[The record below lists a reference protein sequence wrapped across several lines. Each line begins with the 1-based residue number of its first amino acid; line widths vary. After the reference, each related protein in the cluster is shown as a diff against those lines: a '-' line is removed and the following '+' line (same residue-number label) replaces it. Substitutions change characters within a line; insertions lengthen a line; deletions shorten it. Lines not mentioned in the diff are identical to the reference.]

1 MSVALETAVPEPA
14 PGLLPV
20 GPVDAASVL
29 ERELRLGGVP
39 RLRLVPELEPARP
52 APKTPRCLRLSVVI
66 PATNSPSTLAR
77 CLAAIRNA
85 PDPPGEIVVVGNPET
100 AVPADPR
107 NQGPIARA
115 AAARNRG
122 AAMATGDVLV
132 FIDADVEVHPDVF
145 TRIRAALA
153 EDPEIEAI
161 FGAYDDEPSE
171 AGVVSQFRNLLHHH
185 VHKSSPGTINTFWT
199 GLGAV
204 RRETFMGIG
213 GFPERSMEDV
223 ELGMRLAARGAS
235 IVLDP
240 RIQGKHLKRW
250 TINGMVRTDLVLR
263 GAPWIALAL
272 RRRTSPA
279 VLNLGWRHRLS
290 AAVSVWSLGAV
301 VRRRPGPALAGVGVF
316 VALNHSFYRLL
327 LRRRGA
333 GTAAAGV
340 GLHLLHHVTG
350 VAAVPTGV
358 ALYAVERRREPA
370 SCDSDS

>member
-1 MSVALETAVPEPA
+1 MSATLESVREPA
-14 PGLLPV
+14 PVQLPL
-20 GPVDAASVL
+20 PAADPAAVL
-29 ERELRLGGVP
+29 ERELRSRRTP
-39 RLRLVPELEPARP
+39 RLRLVEPHEPAPVPQSVPQR
-52 APKTPRCLRLSVVI
+52 LRLSVVI
-66 PATNSPSTLAR
+66 PATNAPATLAR
-77 CLAAIRNA
+77 CVAAIRDA
-85 PDPPGEIVVVGNPET
+85 PDPPGEIVVIGNPDT

-107 NQGPIARA
+107 SRGPLAKA

-132 FIDADVEVHPDVF
+132 FIDADVEVHPDAF
-145 TRIRAALA
+145 ARIRTTLTENPEVAAL
-153 EDPEIEAI
+153 
-161 FGAYDDEPSE
+161 FGAYDDDPADE
-171 AGVVSQFRNLLHHH
+171 GVVSQFRNLLHHH

-199 GLGAV
+199 GLGAI
-204 RRETFMGIG
+204 RREAFLAVG

-223 ELGMRLAARGAS
+223 ELGMLLAAQGEV

-240 RIQGKHLKRW
+240 RVQGKHLKRW
-250 TINGMVRTDLVLR
+250 TMPSMVRTDLTLR
-263 GAPWIALAL
+263 GAPWVALAL
-272 RRRTSPA
+272 RRRTTPA

-290 AAVSVWSLGAV
+290 ATASLCAVAASV
-301 VRRRPGPALAGVGVF
+301 RKRPGPALMALAAFVG
-316 VALNHSFYRLL
+316 LNHSFYRLL

-340 GLHLLHHVTG
+340 GLHLLHHLTG